1 MKTNTA
7 QISSNAGTISETG
20 AKFAFAPVLAATT
33 LALFFLQPSLAISAS
48 AAVCLSFAMAALSV
62 GALFEDKIDLGR
74 SVIRLIAPVFAG
86 LVVWLAAL
94 AGQSAG
100 DGMVWLTATMIAL
113 PAILLCEGLLSV
125 FVIGA
130 LSRISD
136 RPIDAAAAVLVA
148 NKYSGLAGNLR

>member
-1 MKTNTA
+1 MNTNTA
-7 QISSNAGTISETG
+7 QISNAAGTNSEAGT
-20 AKFAFAPVLAATT
+20 KFAFVPVLAATT
-33 LALFFLQPSLAISAS
+33 LALFLLQPSLTITAS
-48 AAVCLSFAMAALSV
+48 AAACLSFGMAALSV
-62 GALFEDKIDLGR
+62 GALFEDKVDLGH

-100 DGMVWLTATMIAL
+100 DGVVWLAASVIAF
-113 PAILLCEGLLSV
+113 AVIVVGEGLMSV
-125 FVIGA
+125 FMLGT
-130 LSRISD
+130 LSRISN

>member
-1 MKTNTA
+1 MNTNTA
-7 QISSNAGTISETG
+7 QINSAAGTNSQAGT
-20 AKFAFAPVLAATT
+20 KFAFVAVFAVTI
-33 LALFFLQPSLAISAS
+33 LALLFLQPSLAIAAS
-48 AAVCLSFAMAALSV
+48 AAACLSFAMAGLSV
-62 GALFEDKIDLGR
+62 GALFEDKVDLGH

-86 LVVWLAAL
+86 LVFWLAAL

-100 DGMVWLTATMIAL
+100 DGVVWLTASMITLAV
-113 PAILLCEGLLSV
+113 ILAGEGLMSV
-125 FVIGA
+125 FMLGV